1 MVHVPR
7 IANCR
12 YLLLGA
18 ARPGAVIMTSV
29 TVALASVVLL
39 APAAD
44 GQFVNRLDLVG
55 QTIYVDDEPVT
66 IDLQLP
72 SITEDRQL
80 EIRIHGPYNDP
91 DELTE
96 AFVNPPVEDALS
108 LFTVQQLD
116 DLARG
121 SDGIVS
127 VTVPDEEVGLLI
139 RRDPG
144 VLLIVIDLVDGDGV
158 IDTLVTGVIV
168 EDDTR
173 GASIDFAFVADARSP
188 LAHRADG
195 SIDIDPAMVVARVEA
210 AVDEAP
216 GPVLVQLNPETLSAL
231 ADPRVAGGR
240 SAIDRIRRV
249 LEGHSLDTRSWVDI
263 DEEGWR
269 RAGETDRVFSQYAEG
284 RTTIDTFLG
293 RTADELQRLDPT
305 AGPATLEL
313 LRSAGI
319 TAGIVEPEQLSRIDL
334 ERTHRRPVQTSDA
347 NGVAFTVIPID
358 RELERTLTGND
369 PELVAM
375 QHFMT
380 MLLEARSIGTD
391 RGIVVDLDTIAA
403 GFLDSLMQLVA
414 TTDRLGTATVEE
426 LLDRPP
432 ARDAFGG
439 LLRVDLLTEEPSDV
453 SAGASDIRLTESTL
467 GSYVEMVAPAD
478 GPIVPLQIGLAAS
491 MAAELD
497 DISRRTYTD
506 AVFSTVVDGTAN
518 FAVLESERVTL
529 ATRRAD
535 LPLVIRNE
543 QPVPINVIVRL
554 TSEKLRLVGGAELTL
569 TLRPGQTEILIP
581 VESVSSGDARILV
594 SVTSPDGVLDL
605 ATGSVDVRSTAI
617 SGLGLIVSIV
627 SLSILLTWWART
639 ILRVRRNRRAASVDH
654 RAGSV
659 SVPTTSPRPEPE
671 SAPSTNNN
679 PESTS

>member
-1 MVHVPR
+1 MMHVPR

-12 YLLLGA
+12 FPLLGA
-18 ARPGAVIMTSV
+18 ARPGAVIMTSI
-29 TVALASVVLL
+29 TVALAGVVLF

-55 QTIYVDDEPVT
+55 QTIYVGDDPVT
-66 IDLQLP
+66 IDVQLP

-91 DELTE
+91 DELTD

-108 LFTVQQLD
+108 LFTLQQLD

-127 VTVPDEEVGLLI
+127 ITVPDDEVGLLI

-144 VLLIVIDLVDGDGV
+144 VLLIVIDLVDADGV

-173 GASIDFAFVADARSP
+173 GASIDFGFVADARSP

-269 RAGETDRVFSQYAEG
+269 RAGETDRVFTQYAEG
-284 RTTIDTFLG
+284 RTTIDAFLG

-334 ERTHRRPVQTSDA
+334 ERADRRPVQTSDA

-358 RELERTLTGND
+358 REVERTLTGSD

-380 MLLEARSIGTD
+380 LLLEARSIGTD
-391 RGIVVDLDTIAA
+391 RGIVLDLDTIAA
-403 GFLDSLMQLVA
+403 GFLDSLMELVA

-439 LLRVDLLTEEPSDV
+439 LLRVDLRTEEPSDV

-535 LPLVIRNE
+535 LPIVLRNE

-554 TSEKLRLVGGAELTL
+554 TSEKLRLVGGDELTL

-581 VESVSSGDARILV
+581 VQSVSSGDARILV
-594 SVTSPDGVLDL
+594 SMTSPDGVLDL

-617 SGLGLIVSIV
+617 SGLGLLVSIV

-639 ILRVRRNRRAASVDH
+639 ILRVRRNRRAASVEH
-654 RAGSV
+654 CAGPV
-659 SVPTTSPRPEPE
+659 
-671 SAPSTNNN
+671 
-679 PESTS
+679 

>member
-1 MVHVPR
+1 MPR